1 MTSTESKPES
11 SETPKKDEE
20 YKIELLPEDY
30 PKYDLS
36 FKLIFIG
43 DSSVGKSCL
52 TTKAVKNNFEE
63 YYQATVGFEFLTFN
77 MKVNDKVVKLQIWD
91 TCGQEIYKSLISNF
105 YRNSS
110 LAVLV
115 YAIDNKESFNHVE
128 NWLNDLKSQAN
139 EDVRIFLVGNKSDL
153 EEDRKVSKE
162 EEYKIELL
170 PEDYPQYDLSFKL
183 IFIGDSSV
191 GKSCLT
197 TKAVKNNFEEYYQA
211 TVGFEFLTFNMKVN
225 DKVVKLQI
233 WDTCGQEIYKSLISN
248 FYRNSSLAVLVYAID
263 NKESFTHVENWLN
276 DLKSQANEDV
286 RIFLVGNKA
295 DLEEDRKVTKEEGEK
310 YKLDQHLDLFMETSA
325 KTGQNARNVLVEA
338 AKILYNDYLK
348 FDENN
353 ANKPDTPG
361 KKQGVELISKTK
373 KKEGKKCC

>member
-1 MTSTESKPES
+1 MSTQSSVEPTQSSTEA
-11 SETPKKDEE
+11 PKKDDD
-20 YKIELLPEDY
+20 YKIE
-30 PKYDLS
+30 
-36 FKLIFIG
+36 F
-43 DSSVGKSCL
+43 
-52 TTKAVKNNFEE
+52 
-63 YYQATVGFEFLTFN
+63 
-77 MKVNDKVVKLQIWD
+77 
-91 TCGQEIYKSLISNF
+91 
-105 YRNSS
+105 
-110 LAVLV
+110 
-115 YAIDNKESFNHVE
+115 
-128 NWLNDLKSQAN
+128 
-139 EDVRIFLVGNKSDL
+139 
-153 EEDRKVSKE
+153 
-162 EEYKIELL
+162 L

-225 DKVVKLQI
+225 DKVIKLQI

-295 DLEEDRKVTKEEGEK
+295 DLEEDRKVSKEEGEK

-325 KTGQNARNVLVEA
+325 KTGQNARNVLIEA

-353 ANKPDTPG
+353 ANNVPTP
-361 KKQGVELISKTK
+361 KKKGTELIAKPA
-373 KKEGKKCC
+373 KKEKKGCC